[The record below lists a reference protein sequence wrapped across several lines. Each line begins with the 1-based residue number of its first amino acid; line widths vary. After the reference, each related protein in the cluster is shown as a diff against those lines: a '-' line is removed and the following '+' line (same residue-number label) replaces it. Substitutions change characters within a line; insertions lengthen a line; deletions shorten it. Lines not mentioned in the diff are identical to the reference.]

1 MIPMKASPILRNL
14 GTFEERRAGSD
25 GIDSVEAAIAEIT
38 RRAEAAVA
46 QALAFG
52 TANERAR
59 HAERREDVAWEA
71 AHGEVAGS
79 PWQILADSMQVLAER
94 LW

>member
-1 MIPMKASPILRNL
+1 MKASQILRNL
-14 GTFEERRAGSD
+14 GTFEDRLAGSD
-25 GIDSVEAAIAEIT
+25 GLESVEAAIAEIT
-38 RRAEAAVA
+38 RRAESAVA
-46 QALAFG
+46 QSLAFG

-59 HAERREDVAWEA
+59 RAERREDVAWEA
-71 AHGEVAGS
+71 AHGEAAGS